1 MLSMLLIIMVYP
13 ILAVDT
19 IIILLSITLL
29 TIGVERIASGT
40 VLLTILSSSLQ
51 TAKPSRRSR
60 KKVTPFTNMGLGA
73 LAIVFAMIALTSP
86 TLMSERSLTLL
97 SVAISVMFN
106 GFARVIQGA
115 FDRNQPTWFRIFSL
129 GIGTLSIGTSI
140 FVTNSKVFGIL
151 FPIRAL
157 FIVLVIYGIGMI
169 VYGLTGKLSI
179 DQILKKE

>member
-1 MLSMLLIIMVYP
+1 MLLIIIGYP
-13 ILAVDT
+13 VLAVDT
-19 IIILLSITLL
+19 IIILLSIALL
-29 TIGVERIASGT
+29 TIGVERIASGK
-40 VLLTILSSSLQ
+40 VLMTIQSTSLQ
-51 TAKPSRRSR
+51 TAKPSPRNR

-73 LAIVFAMIALTSP
+73 IAIVFALIALTSP

-115 FDRNQPTWFRIFSL
+115 FDTSQPTWFRLFSL

-157 FIVLVIYGIGMI
+157 FIVLFIYGIGMI
-169 VYGLTGKLSI
+169 VYGATGKLSI
-179 DQILKKE
+179 DQILKKD